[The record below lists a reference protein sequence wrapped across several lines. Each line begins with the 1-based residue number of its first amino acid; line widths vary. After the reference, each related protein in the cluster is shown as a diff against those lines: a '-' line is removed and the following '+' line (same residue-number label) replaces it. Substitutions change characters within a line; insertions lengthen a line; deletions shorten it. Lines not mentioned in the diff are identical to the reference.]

1 MRHLPTILLVFALP
15 AGIVGYAIGAALVT
29 ALMPGQTTGLVGAF
43 VALFVAGLCM
53 VPFLVPFI
61 DRKAKADLASHRRD
75 MAIEARNGGADDE
88 APGGSA

>member
-15 AGIVGYAIGAALVT
+15 AGIVGYAIGASLVT
-29 ALMPGQTTGLVGAF
+29 ALLPGETLGILGAF

-75 MAIEARNGGADDE
+75 VALEAGNGGADDE
-88 APGGSA
+88 APEGPP

>member
-29 ALMPGQTTGLVGAF
+29 ALLPGQTMGIIGAF

-53 VPFLVPFI
+53 VPFLVLFI

-75 MAIEARNGGADDE
+75 MAIAAGDGGADDE
-88 APGGSA
+88 APEGPP